1 MLSECVS
8 MICCVKTPLDPQ
20 RVVDPIDQKI
30 IAVLGRNARMTF
42 AEIGAEV
49 KLSASAVK
57 RRIDRLEMDG
67 IITGYTV
74 LLNHAKLG
82 RPIEAFAELRFSG
95 DTKVDDIAGIA
106 DHVDGVQAVFTTA
119 GDPDAIVW
127 LRVRDVEEL
136 KSVIDLIR
144 RTGKVIG
151 TKTLMVL
158 GRSEKNNQANKR

>member
-1 MLSECVS
+1 
-8 MICCVKTPLDPQ
+8 VKVAHLPTFESDPVDRKILD
-20 RVVDPIDQKI
+20 
-30 IAVLGRNARMTF
+30 LLERNARMTF

-49 KLSASAVK
+49 GLSASAVK
-57 RRIDRLEMDG
+57 RRIDRLEQTG
-67 IITGYTV
+67 VIQGYTV
-74 LLNHAKLG
+74 VLDHAKLG

-127 LRVRDVEEL
+127 LRVRDVDEL
-136 KSVIDLIR
+136 KTVIDHIR

-158 GRSEKNNQANKR
+158 GRSEKQSGKGNR